1 MNYLVLILIV
11 FTTSYIYEYVRE
23 KQEISIGID
32 RVLFACVVIPLI
44 VFAGLRTSYNDTYS
58 YISGFNSMNLY
69 QLQVVFQSEFN
80 ISNVYGFTLLTYAV
94 KVFTDNVKIYLAIC
108 SALYIIPSFLFIRKY
123 SVNLCVSTL
132 LFMTMGLYT
141 FSLGGVKQ
149 SISMGM
155 LIIGFEY
162 LMRHKYVVYYLF
174 CLIAISF
181 HTYAVIALVLPLL
194 GTRLWNRRTVYAMI
208 IMVLCGIGMSYITPI
223 IVTIIDLLGKEIS
236 EETLSSGSVNIIR
249 VFVYLV
255 PLFLIVLN
263 RKTIESSSEDEM
275 QLIMKLSI
283 LASLFMILAYFGNP
297 ILFGRMP
304 YYFVIG
310 TVVVLP
316 VLVEYTFSKK
326 NVLYVNGIMCG
337 LFFIYC
343 MYEMYGDVGIGTDLF
358 QLSR

>member
-1 MNYLVLILIV
+1 MNYLALILIV
-11 FTTSYIYEYVRE
+11 FIASYIYEYVR
-23 KQEISIGID
+23 KNQKISVGVD
-32 RVLFACVVIPLI
+32 RLLFACVVIPLI
-44 VFAGLRTSYNDTYS
+44 VFAGLRTSYNDAYA
-58 YISGFNSMNLY
+58 YINGFNSMNLY
-69 QLQVVFQSEFN
+69 QLQTVFQSEFS
-80 ISNVYGFTLLTYAV
+80 ISNVYGFTLLTYVV

-108 SALYIIPSFLFIRKY
+108 SALYIVPSFFFIRKY
-123 SVNLCVSTL
+123 TVNLCVSTI

-155 LIIGFEY
+155 LIIGFDY

-174 CLIAISF
+174 CFLAISF

-194 GTRLWNRRTVYAMI
+194 GIKLWNRRTVYTMVI
-208 IMVLCGIGMSYITPI
+208 IVLCGIGMSYITPI
-223 IVTIIDLLGKEIS
+223 IVTVIDLLGKAIS

-255 PLFLIVLN
+255 SFVLIVLN
-263 RKTIESSSEDEM
+263 RKKIGRNSEDEI
-275 QLIMKLSI
+275 QFTMKLSI
-283 LASLFMILAYFGNP
+283 LATLLMVVAYFGNP

-304 YYFVIG
+304 YYFVVG

-316 VLVEYTFSKK
+316 LLVEYTFSKK
-326 NVLYVNGIMCG
+326 NIPYVNGIMCS

-343 MYEMYGDVGIGTDLF
+343 MYDMYGNVGIGTDFF
-358 QLSR
+358 QLSF